1 MMLPEQQTF
10 TLPWPPS
17 ANAAYRSIVV
27 NGRTRVLL
35 SKAGR
40 AYKELA
46 AWELLRQAV
55 PSFGKQRVAVIVDV
69 YPPDRRRHDLGNLD
83 KLAIDALVPH
93 VIDDDSQID
102 RLFWDRRNPVKGGR
116 LRFTVT
122 ILEEP
127 MTTKRTPARL
137 ITAAPDLLEA
147 LKEAAN
153 FIETEHFAI
162 GWSLDR
168 ICEVIAK
175 AESIEKEA
183 I

>member
-27 NGRTRVLL
+27 NGRPRVLL

-46 AWELLRQAV
+46 AWEMLRQRV
-55 PSFGKQRVAVIVDV
+55 SSFGKQRVAVIVDV

-83 KLAIDALVPH
+83 KLAIDALVPR

-102 RLFWDRRNPVKGGR
+102 RLTWERRKVVLGGLLR
-116 LRFTVT
+116 LTVT
-122 ILEEP
+122 TYEP
-127 MTTKRTPARL
+127 TV
-137 ITAAPDLLEA
+137 DS
-147 LKEAAN
+147 
-153 FIETEHFAI
+153 
-162 GWSLDR
+162 G
-168 ICEVIAK
+168 
-175 AESIEKEA
+175 AES
-183 I
+183 